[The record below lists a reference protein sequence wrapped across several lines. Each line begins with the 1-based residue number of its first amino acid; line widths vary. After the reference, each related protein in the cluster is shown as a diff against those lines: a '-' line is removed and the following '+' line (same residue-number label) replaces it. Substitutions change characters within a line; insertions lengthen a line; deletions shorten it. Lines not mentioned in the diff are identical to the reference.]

1 MIPFIVALTFSI
13 LLTLVFAIP
22 GIILCIRWFAI
33 LISDSDIGVGEM
45 KIPTFYV
52 AEPGGIGYELA
63 YFLCMPV
70 VGSVFGGIHCIGWF
84 FDFPS
89 SAEAMLWRV
98 SSATLTGIAF
108 LFPMLIPFLGSLTN
122 RDFLF
127 GVFTPILLVYVVS
140 RLFLLVEAFISLRHL
155 TPGMLALVKWT
166 SFIPHI

>member
-52 AEPGGIGYELA
+52 AEPGKIGYELA

-89 SAEAMLWRV
+89 SAEAILWRV

-122 RDFLF
+122 LLNFSGHRARDFLF

-140 RLFLLVEAFISLRHL
+140 RLFC
-155 TPGMLALVKWT
+155 
-166 SFIPHI
+166 